1 MRVFVTGATGVMGRA
16 AVSALHSAGHDLVG
30 LARDADRATAL
41 TDMDVRPAPGN
52 LFDRDSL
59 VAAFWDCDA
68 VCNMATH
75 VPVGSPSLRPRAWR
89 LNDRIRSEGSR
100 VVAEAARLAGVRRL
114 VQESVSFVYADGGEE
129 WIDEDSPVAV
139 TRAAEPVVLAETHT
153 ENFVS
158 PTRDGVVLR
167 FGHIVGDDGLTRWRL
182 ARARSGHAVGMGR
195 PDSWTHLVHP
205 DDVGSS
211 VLAALSAPSGT
222 YNVGSEP
229 VRRADV
235 VAAFAEA
242 AGADGGTFY
251 RRSVLR
257 LGGERLEWLMRSQ
270 RVSSQ
275 RFARRTGWKACEETF
290 GVHWFEPL
298 GAGARG
304 A

>member
-16 AVSALHSAGHDLVG
+16 AVHALHSAGHDVVG
-30 LARDADRATAL
+30 LARDADGAEVLSA
-41 TDMDVRPAPGN
+41 MQVRPATGN

-75 VPVGSPSLRPRAWR
+75 IPVGGPSMRPRAWR

-100 VVAEAARLAGVRRL
+100 VVAEAARLAGVKRL

-129 WIDEDSPVAV
+129 WIDEECPVAV

-153 ENFVS
+153 ERFVGA
-158 PTRDGVVLR
+158 TRDGVVLR

-211 VLAALSAPSGT
+211 VLAALTAPSGT
-222 YNVGSEP
+222 YNVGAEP
-229 VRRADV
+229 VRRTDV

-242 AGADGGTFY
+242 AGADEGSFY

-270 RVSSQ
+270 RVSS
-275 RFARRTGWKACEETF
+275 RRLARSTGWKPCEDQF
-290 GVHWFEPL
+290 GVHWFAPMAQAH
-298 GAGARG
+298 GA
-304 A
+304 